1 MEDCNGNE
9 SYKKKVFV
17 KKACF
22 LDDDPYSFTKWEE
35 RSYILSGYVCMV
47 GSCILSSQY
56 QVSMWSWYEM
66 QFCDKNFVFSGK
78 AALQLVSEERIT
90 IPSIR
95 EAEVH
100 LTALCELLQKADVQT
115 IKDCCS
121 VIHSVDD
128 HL

>member
-1 MEDCNGNE
+1 
-9 SYKKKVFV
+9 
-17 KKACF
+17 
-22 LDDDPYSFTKWEE
+22 
-35 RSYILSGYVCMV
+35 MV